1 MSEKKKV
8 ELMVD
13 LGNSQTRAVARCGFE
28 TGKVLHKTF
37 MLDNSFA
44 PVDDD
49 YELDEILDG
58 GEYSDVDSFA
68 AEVGLHDIVPN

>member
-44 PVDDD
+44 PVDYCD
-49 YELDEILDG
+49 ELG
-58 GEYSDVDSFA
+58 
-68 AEVGLHDIVPN
+68 

>member
-1 MSEKKKV
+1 MQNLCRCCVNKKVKKEREIMSEKKKV

-28 TGKVLHKTF
+28 TGKILHKTF

-44 PVDDD
+44 PVD
-49 YELDEILDG
+49 IQNAPQ
-58 GEYSDVDSFA
+58 SQ
-68 AEVGLHDIVPN
+68 